1 MDHPHSHN
9 QIHNCCLLSRLLPT
23 SVVPH
28 VMVKSA
34 HLFSFLRL
42 SFLCYT
48 AASHQL
54 PVLYSSFPLA
64 SCFIYG
70 GFITV
75 LYLHF
80 LNPVYIQLPS
90 FFQITNL
97 TVFFSHLKSFSF
109 FSLLTRQIQI
119 SKPEST
125 YPTVFP
131 FSLAKGHMTS
141 QIHSEIYT
149 FLSLP
154 MIFLFPGLA
163 SPLCVCLPHKY

>member
-23 SVVPH
+23 SVVPSCDGQISTSLLLH
-28 VMVKSA
+28 EA
-34 HLFSFLRL
+34 E
-42 SFLCYT
+42 
-48 AASHQL
+48 L

-70 GFITV
+70 EFITV
-75 LYLHF
+75 FYLRF

-97 TVFFSHLKSFSF
+97 TVLFSHLKSFSF

-125 YPTVFP
+125 YPTAFP

-141 QIHSEIYT
+141 QIHIAIYT

>member
-1 MDHPHSHN
+1 MDHDHSHN

-23 SVVPH
+23 SVVPSCDGQ
-28 VMVKSA
+28 VSTSLLLPEA
-34 HLFSFLRL
+34 E
-42 SFLCYT
+42 
-48 AASHQL
+48 L
-54 PVLYSSFPLA
+54 PVLYSRFPLS
-64 SCFIYG
+64 SCFMYD

-75 LYLHF
+75 LFLRF
-80 LNPVYIQLPS
+80 LNPVSIQLPS
-90 FFQITNL
+90 YFQMTNL
-97 TVFFSHLKSFSF
+97 TVLFSHLKSFSF

-131 FSLAKGHMTS
+131 FSLAKGHMTP

-149 FLSLP
+149 FLSFP
-154 MIFLFPGLA
+154 VIFLFPGLA

>member
-23 SVVPH
+23 SVVPSCDGQ
-28 VMVKSA
+28 VRISLLPEA
-34 HLFSFLRL
+34 ELR
-42 SFLCYT
+42 
-48 AASHQL
+48 
-54 PVLYSSFPLA
+54 VLYSSFPLA

-90 FFQITNL
+90 YFQITNL
-97 TVFFSHLKSFSF
+97 TVLFSHLKSFSF

-131 FSLAKGHMTS
+131 FSLAKGHMTP